1 VRATQARARQLHS
14 TDKSGGRQ
22 QQQQL
27 LLLAQT
33 ATGRPMKDEDDTAG
47 DCHVNTHGHNTGG
60 ARWVYT
66 QHCIPGPAA
75 LPLTAPQGRVI
86 LSAHRTR
93 TRLPGRFHPQFRDQ
107 NRRDIGK
114 SQPKW
119 TASKMD
125 TPGSQ
130 SRKNVLSSC
139 AIEMD
144 TVPATY

>member
-33 ATGRPMKDEDDTAG
+33 ATGRPMKDEDDTATS
-47 DCHVNTHGHNTGG
+47 THMATTPAGHDGCTHNTAFR
-60 ARWVYT
+60 ARRRY
-66 QHCIPGPAA
+66 
-75 LPLTAPQGRVI
+75 LTAPQGRVI